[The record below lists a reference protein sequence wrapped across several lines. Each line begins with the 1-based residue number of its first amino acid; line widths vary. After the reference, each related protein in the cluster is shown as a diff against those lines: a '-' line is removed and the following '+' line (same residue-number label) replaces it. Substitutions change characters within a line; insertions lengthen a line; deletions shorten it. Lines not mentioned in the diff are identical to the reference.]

1 MTCAGAEFGHNN
13 RFQELYCVVIVL
25 INPKARR
32 MQCATLQKGGL
43 AEFPV
48 RVACIYG
55 SCRVGQE
62 EDGLIAGP
70 YTEQHRP
77 KAAVTATVNVV
88 RTSLPVRSCWLYCN
102 MRRAAK
108 WVVCI
113 THARRSPNLGR
124 RPSAVSEGALAC
136 SDARAANRIWLPEVC
151 AMKQQGGRSMEVLSL
166 IFIVVAAQVNA
177 MDRSLESRMTTL
189 GRQNG
194 PGAPAT
200 HGSSPRS
207 ESVPA
212 GASQTF
218 AQGAIVDADSVHLG
232 KIEDV
237 DDDDEQYRPS
247 VGISAKRP
255 GQPMV
260 SRPVPGLS
268 REHYLPFH
276 TVGLGL
282 VQSQL
287 YGLSANP
294 RQVVRKCGRPL
305 SVPSVAVSEVHC
317 NPTEQ
322 RRALNESASNSSG
335 CSNQTASRTFE
346 VLVEASMSVVTPA
359 ANAVPCSPA
368 ADVLPRG
375 TMESFVSNDADEA
388 PTAPSIIES
397 GALVSSSSDGRCNN
411 GAEDAHLPMVNASN
425 GSSCS
430 DMTTVNTTEAP
441 TVLTTR
447 ICSAP
452 MILTAGDGPIEGASK
467 IIPVSIAELNGSNA
481 SDSSEI
487 TRTQA
492 QKEISVSPILTPMS
506 SASLSSAGG
515 SRCDDPLNKAVPET
529 LDSSTHLS
537 SGTESHHVAPS
548 VDTTMTYAAVAAAVA
563 LPVLSW
569 RHVTRRRSSGAVAP
583 HDNAERH
590 GLRRVVGVGAG
601 LVGTAAIAYQLL
613 KEARKP
619 LPAGRPV
626 PESSRRRGPEQH
638 SKIPVLVGTALGVL
652 LIGIALSVYLR
663 KRRQRRELLKLAKW
677 HTVFPDPIVF
687 DHGIGEERV

>member
-1 MTCAGAEFGHNN
+1 MSCGIKRFRSFFGGSLKYMTCAGAEFGHNN

-237 DDDDEQYRPS
+237 DDDDEQYVCATFLCIGLTLPS
-247 VGISAKRP
+247 GTGLRLASAP
-255 GQPMV
+255 NVQA
-260 SRPVPGLS
+260 SLW
-268 REHYLPFH
+268 FH
-276 TVGLGL
+276 
-282 VQSQL
+282 
-287 YGLSANP
+287 
-294 RQVVRKCGRPL
+294 
-305 SVPSVAVSEVHC
+305 
-317 NPTEQ
+317 
-322 RRALNESASNSSG
+322 
-335 CSNQTASRTFE
+335 
-346 VLVEASMSVVTPA
+346 
-359 ANAVPCSPA
+359 VPCPGCLGSTICPFI
-368 ADVLPRG
+368 P
-375 TMESFVSNDADEA
+375 
-388 PTAPSIIES
+388 
-397 GALVSSSSDGRCNN
+397 LV
-411 GAEDAHLPMVNASN
+411 
-425 GSSCS
+425 
-430 DMTTVNTTEAP
+430 
-441 TVLTTR
+441 
-447 ICSAP
+447 
-452 MILTAGDGPIEGASK
+452 
-467 IIPVSIAELNGSNA
+467 
-481 SDSSEI
+481 
-487 TRTQA
+487 
-492 QKEISVSPILTPMS
+492 
-506 SASLSSAGG
+506 
-515 SRCDDPLNKAVPET
+515 
-529 LDSSTHLS
+529 
-537 SGTESHHVAPS
+537 
-548 VDTTMTYAAVAAAVA
+548 
-563 LPVLSW
+563 
-569 RHVTRRRSSGAVAP
+569 
-583 HDNAERH
+583 
-590 GLRRVVGVGAG
+590 
-601 LVGTAAIAYQLL
+601 
-613 KEARKP
+613 
-619 LPAGRPV
+619 
-626 PESSRRRGPEQH
+626 
-638 SKIPVLVGTALGVL
+638 
-652 LIGIALSVYLR
+652 
-663 KRRQRRELLKLAKW
+663 
-677 HTVFPDPIVF
+677 
-687 DHGIGEERV
+687 